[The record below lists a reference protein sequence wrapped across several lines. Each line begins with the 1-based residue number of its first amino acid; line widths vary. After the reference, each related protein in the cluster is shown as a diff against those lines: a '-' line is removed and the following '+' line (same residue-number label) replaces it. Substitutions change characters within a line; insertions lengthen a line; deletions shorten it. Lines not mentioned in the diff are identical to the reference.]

1 MAATPYKQ
9 DLPPKGGYAPIN
21 YKRIPARSVLNAP
34 IIFGG
39 LFASMAYGIW
49 SYKRGMRAY
58 HKVVGTV
65 DKHPSDSNLFGSGKW
80 NEFDINISVDLG
92 ICQQF
97 PPGGKY
103 TGISGVKL

>member
-39 LFASMAYGIW
+39 LFSSMAYGIW

-58 HKVVGTV
+58 HKVVGIGEKQQVTV
-65 DKHPSDSNLFGSGKW
+65 IFMAVESGK
-80 NEFDINISVDLG
+80 ILM
-92 ICQQF
+92 
-97 PPGGKY
+97 
-103 TGISGVKL
+103 